1 MEKLRHSFFFHSQ
14 IYSICV
20 CLCVCNFMHQTI
32 SKYTVMNSLCSPPP
46 FPDDCGNMQN
56 NYFDCI
62 LCTLYK
68 RVRIPLD
75 DDDDKVQLK
84 ECPLIFLSTSFFHP
98 LIFPWCLFSLQLS
111 VPHTMDLNA
120 SKMCF
125 NNNNHDLSLV
135 LVWCNCW
142 RVSTRMAV
150 II

>member
-62 LCTLYK
+62 LCTVHYTNK
-68 RVRIPLD
+68 RVRISLD

-84 ECPLIFLSTSFFHP
+84 ECPLIFLSTSFFPSSSFP
-98 LIFPWCLFSLQLS
+98 LMSFFS
-111 VPHTMDLNA
+111 
-120 SKMCF
+120 
-125 NNNNHDLSLV
+125 
-135 LVWCNCW
+135 
-142 RVSTRMAV
+142 AV
-150 II
+150 ISTAHNGPKCQQNVFQQQQP